1 MKIKRNSLMI
11 KSILYNDIAIILSA
25 FFVFFTISIIVLN
38 SNTKKMPAILE
49 DSSVKIMNSYEYFV
63 NSLETNLNEVVNSAD
78 YNFYLVKID
87 EIIEAEIRYKEL
99 SQVAPKENFTLF
111 KMTDDFL
118 GILKTKLEK
127 NENFLQNSLGISIAN
142 ERGDIISES
151 FSFPGEQSIYTLTN
165 DNKDLNNFKRS
176 IVQKSN
182 FSYFDYVAETDE
194 IVLRTYIKVKDSY
207 KNISYVVMSTLIG
220 DDFLEKLREYVSLD
234 KGVKIFILFNGVY
247 IDGELNID
255 KGKTF
260 FPSMGYVYNRNTKTL
275 EEKSIGGKL
284 YSLAYAKIK
293 DSSDKTIGLIGLAMP
308 KYFIFD
314 FGYKDYL
321 LAISIIF
328 SFLTLI
334 SYVFGKIYRKQFS
347 PIQELTKISKEIAN
361 GNFSVSIKVRA
372 EGEVRELADALKNTV
387 KIISTNQKKLMEEN
401 TGLKEKIART
411 NMIEKLLLNIHSED
425 NIDNII
431 FFILGALTSE
441 LGLDYGRAIYLEYD
455 SEQEVLRG
463 KSSSTNLKFIDS
475 ENEFFKFQSGLKLHS
490 ESLDKVVKLINLDLD
505 DNIVADSFKA
515 SEIVHHN
522 DRGFKFNLGSDLLTS
537 LGLNNFTLFPIFTAK
552 KSYGI
557 IIIDQSIER
566 KNTHEDDREL
576 LNLLSMNI
584 SIHLK
589 NKELEKEKLNSEK
602 DTTISYLSSKILREI
617 QIPSESIK
625 EIIEEYNKNDYI
637 NKDKIL
643 KIYKSINKINNLS
656 TAVLEYADLTQYNLD
671 KLDLKEII
679 DRSIENVKPILKN
692 SVIDLS
698 KFYTHKNTVIANGK
712 KLEIAV
718 TQILINALEAVDKVG
733 GRLNITTKN
742 KSGGVQIKI
751 TDNGVGIE
759 EKNMKKIFDPFI
771 STKGSSGLGLAI
783 AKKIIGEHGGELR
796 IKSEP
801 NKGTEVRILLNIY
814 EEE

>member
-1 MKIKRNSLMI
+1 MNVKRNSLML

-25 FFVFFTISIIVLN
+25 FFVFFTISFILLN
-38 SNTKKMPAILE
+38 SNTKKMPALLE
-49 DSSVKIMNSYEYFV
+49 DSSVKIMNSYEHFV
-63 NSLETNLNEVVNSAD
+63 SSLEDNLNEVVNNGD
-78 YNFYLVKID
+78 YNFYLSKID
-87 EIIEAEIRYKEL
+87 EINETEKRLIEFTESK
-99 SQVAPKENFTLF
+99 PKENFTLY
-111 KMTDDFL
+111 KMSDDFL
-118 GILKTKLEK
+118 GIVKNKLEK
-127 NENFLQNSLGISIAN
+127 NENYMQNSLGVSIVD
-142 ERGDIISES
+142 EYGDIIVES
-151 FSFPGEQSIYTLTN
+151 FSFQGDQGIYTLIN
-165 DNKDLNNFKRS
+165 DNKDLNNFKKNIASRA
-176 IVQKSN
+176 N
-182 FSYFDYVAETDE
+182 YSYFDYIAETDE
-194 IVLRTYIKVKDSY
+194 IVLRTFVKVKSNF
-207 KNISYVVMSTLIG
+207 KNVKYVVMTTLIG
-220 DDFLEKLREYVSLD
+220 SDFLEKLREYVSLD
-234 KGVKIFILFNGVY
+234 KGIKIFVLFNGVY

-260 FPSMGYVYNRNTKTL
+260 FPSMGFVYNKNAKTL

-284 YSLAYAKIK
+284 YSLSYARIK
-293 DSSDKTIGLIGLAMP
+293 DSNDKVIGLIGLAMP

-314 FGYKDYL
+314 FTFRDYL

-328 SFLTLI
+328 ALLSLI
-334 SYVFGKIYRKQFS
+334 SYVFGKIYRKQFA

-361 GNFSVSIKVRA
+361 GNFEVNIKVRA

-387 KIISTNQKKLMEEN
+387 KLIRTTQKDLLDDNER
-401 TGLKEKIART
+401 LKEKLKRT
-411 NMIEKLLLNIHSED
+411 TMIEKLLLNIHSED
-425 NIDNII
+425 NVDNIV
-431 FFILGALTSE
+431 FFILGAITSE
-441 LGLDYGRAIYLEYD
+441 VGLDYGRAIYLEYD

-463 KSSSTNLKFIDS
+463 KSSSTNLKFIDN

-505 DNIVADSFKA
+505 DNIVADSFKKC
-515 SEIVHHN
+515 EIVHHN
-522 DRGFKFNLGSDLLTS
+522 ERGFKFNLGSDLLTS

-557 IIIDQSIER
+557 IIIDQSMEK
-566 KNTHEDDREL
+566 KNNHEDDKEL

-625 EIIEEYNKNDYI
+625 DIIEEYNKSDYI
-637 NKDKIL
+637 SKDKIF

-656 TAVLEYADLTQYNLD
+656 TAVLEYADLSSYNFE
-671 KLDLKEII
+671 KLDLKEIV
-679 DRSIENVKPILKN
+679 DRSIENIKPMLKN
-692 SVIDLS
+692 SVIELS
-698 KFYTHKNTVIANGK
+698 KLYTHKNTVIANGS
-712 KLEIAV
+712 KLETAI
-718 TQILINALEAVDKVG
+718 TQILINAMESVDKIG
-733 GRLNITTKN
+733 GRLNVTTKN

-783 AKKIIGEHGGELR
+783 AKKIIGEHSGELR